1 MIVLLLILIISVI
14 IASLKLFERQEEIKI
29 HLINTETRKVYCVK
43 NDKDGKYTRGKVGYT
58 ISKVEFGKVLVS
70 FGKDEAYW
78 IPVDEISIIEEK
90 NTTNSAGMGQW

>member
-58 ISKVEFGKVLVS
+58 ISKVEYGKVLVS
-70 FGKDEAYW
+70 FGENAYW
-78 IPVDEISIIEEK
+78 IPVDEVYIIEEEK
-90 NTTNSAGMGQW
+90 K